1 MADPTALYS
10 YQGQEP
16 QVLPYR
22 IRLNDGTAPSDP
34 TTYTDEQLAEAGYTG
49 PYTKPEFNGEV
60 ETQAWNFEE
69 QNWVTTPIPNEVFW
83 EKMRDTRNSS
93 LSASDWSQLSDAPLT
108 SSQKTQWKTY
118 RQALRDL
125 PINTEDP
132 KNIIWPLPPKP
143 LPPN

>member
-34 TTYTDEQLAEAGYTG
+34 TTYTDKQLAEAGFTG
-49 PYTKPEFNGEV
+49 PYTKPEFNDEV
-60 ETQAWNFEE
+60 ETQAWDFEE

-83 EKMRDTRNSS
+83 EKMRGTRDKLLSS
-93 LSASDWSQLSDAPLT
+93 SDWSQLPDAPLT

-118 RQALRDL
+118 RQELRDL

-132 KNIIWPLPPKP
+132 KNIVWPLQPK
-143 LPPN
+143 